1 MVHSAV
7 KGHTLT
13 LQLILSLLM
22 LHLTIWNLSFLSN
35 SQLFLSLQQSY
46 HQSPEA
52 CRWKPDPHVLSQLHN
67 SASGAMMMGLEL
79 VKTAAGGGGDKPGQ
93 WRGPLVS
100 IMCPGHCA
108 AKPLCQP
115 EKHDI
120 DWERLHRG
128 RQVASRSYFYGELCM
143 MLIVDVSKN

>member
-1 MVHSAV
+1 MESIISFKFSVVIVTSIIISSKPRSMYNVHR
-7 KGHTLT
+7 
-13 LQLILSLLM
+13 
-22 LHLTIWNLSFLSN
+22 
-35 SQLFLSLQQSY
+35 
-46 HQSPEA
+46 
-52 CRWKPDPHVLSQLHN
+52 CKPDPLVLSQLHN

-120 DWERLHRG
+120 D
-128 RQVASRSYFYGELCM
+128 
-143 MLIVDVSKN
+143 

>member
-1 MVHSAV
+1 
-7 KGHTLT
+7 
-13 LQLILSLLM
+13 
-22 LHLTIWNLSFLSN
+22 
-35 SQLFLSLQQSY
+35 
-46 HQSPEA
+46 
-52 CRWKPDPHVLSQLHN
+52 
-67 SASGAMMMGLEL
+67 MMGLEL

-115 EKHDI
+115 GKHDI

-128 RQVASRSYFYGELCM
+128 RQVASRSYFYCKLCM
-143 MLIVDVSKN
+143 MLMYLKIKYVSYFFLISSSPYILFNIVVCEADLQVLMLLVRLSVAVLKIKD